1 MRIAVIGGTG
11 LIGSR
16 LVARLEADGDDVV
29 AASRATGVNSYTG
42 EGLAEALAGAE
53 ALIDVSNSD
62 SLDEVAASEFFY
74 ASTLNLLT
82 YGAAAGVAHH
92 VALSVV
98 GTGRLARTEGG
109 YFAAK
114 AAQERLIRQSGR
126 PYSIVHATQFFE
138 FIANIADAGTN
149 RNVVRLSR
157 ALFQPMAADDVAA
170 AVTTTAVGSPVN
182 RVIEFAGPEQFR
194 LEELVRR
201 HLRERSDLRDVRVD
215 PLARY
220 FGTELDERELL
231 PGPDATIASTRYDDW
246 LAAGGRPNV
255 ELEGR
260 SAQPIATAVPTHRH
274 SSPNPSP
281 QQESS

>member
-11 LIGSR
+11 LIGTR
-16 LVARLEADGDDVV
+16 LVARLMTGGHDVV

-53 ALIDVSNSD
+53 TLIDVSNSD
-62 SLDEVAASEFFY
+62 YLDERGANDFFY
-74 ASTLNLLT
+74 GSTLNLLT
-82 YGAAAGVAHH
+82 YGATAGVRHH

-98 GTGRLARTEGG
+98 GTERLARTEGG

-126 PYSIVHATQFFE
+126 PFSIVHATQFFE

-157 ALFQPMAADDVAA
+157 ALFQPMAANDVAA
-170 AVTTTAVGSPVN
+170 AVATIAVGPPVN
-182 RVIEFAGPEQFR
+182 RVVEFAGPEQFR

-201 HLRERSDLRDVRVD
+201 QLRARNDLRNVKVD

-220 FGTELDERELL
+220 FGTDLEERELL
-231 PGPDATIASTRYDDW
+231 PGPDATIAPTRYQEW
-246 LAAGGRPNV
+246 LEAGGRPNV
-255 ELEGR
+255 GLEG
-260 SAQPIATAVPTHRH
+260 
-274 SSPNPSP
+274 SS
-281 QQESS
+281 

>member
-1 MRIAVIGGTG
+1 MRITVIGGTG
-11 LIGSR
+11 LIGTR
-16 LVARLEADGDDVV
+16 LVARLEADGHDVV

-62 SLDEVAASEFFY
+62 YLDEAGANEFFS

-82 YGAAAGVAHH
+82 YGAAAEVPHH

-98 GTGRLARTEGG
+98 GTDRLARTEGG

-138 FIANIADAGTN
+138 FIANIADAGTS
-149 RNVVRLSR
+149 RNVVRLSQ

-170 AVTTTAVGSPVN
+170 AVAGTAIGAPVN
-182 RVIEFAGPEQFR
+182 RVVEFAGPERFR
-194 LEELVRR
+194 LEDLVHRN
-201 HLRERSDLRDVRVD
+201 LRERSDLRDVRVD

-220 FGTELDERELL
+220 FGTDLDERELL
-231 PGPDATIASTRYDDW
+231 PGPDATIAPTRYEEW
-246 LAAGGRPNV
+246 FAAGGVPDV
-255 ELEGR
+255 QLEGR
-260 SAQPIATAVPTHRH
+260 SF
-274 SSPNPSP
+274 
-281 QQESS
+281 